1 MGDNIKKSVVL
12 SAHFDDFI
20 DRQIASGRFNNASEV
35 VRAGLRLLERD
46 ESELEEL
53 RRLIKEGDDDI
64 AAGRVYTYSSAQELL
79 DDINSQSEGN
89 RNETTEARSVRA
101 GKS

>member
-1 MGDNIKKSVVL
+1 MGDSIKKSVVL

-53 RRLIKEGDDDI
+53 RRLIKEGEDDI
-64 AAGRVYTYSSAQELL
+64 AAGRTMTFSSAEELTAY
-79 DDINSQSEGN
+79 I
-89 RNETTEARSVRA
+89 
-101 GKS
+101 KSKSAFR